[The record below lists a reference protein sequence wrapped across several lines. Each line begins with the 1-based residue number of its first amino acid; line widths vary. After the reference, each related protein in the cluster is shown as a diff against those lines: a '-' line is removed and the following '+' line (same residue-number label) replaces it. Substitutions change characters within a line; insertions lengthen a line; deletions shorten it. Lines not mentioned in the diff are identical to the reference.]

1 MIREEIHTFFNE
13 KEKYFLSII
22 LEKDIKNII
31 INVRNNNESNIT
43 HQTKYNFDNI
53 KENDI
58 EFFYA
63 FNNDIILLFK
73 FLCRILKANYYK
85 LKKNKNGEIILT
97 LYCFLNKAMKFI
109 NILIPKNDKIITDED
124 FFIKEEEEINNKP
137 CAPVPKNNVFFYS
150 AKTLYKIKITKK
162 KSEIVFH
169 IFEDDIFNQL
179 KGIKNK
185 EFLVKK
191 NYDDFIKLSHGYYSL
206 FNGSLDDIYEDLL
219 INFYNENYK
228 LKIYNSKIIL
238 SLYVFNFHKFNYTD
252 IYLCINFNVDL
263 ISHRR
268 SKTQLKRIIS
278 LENNKCEIKNKKI
291 EKNNP
296 NEENEM
302 IIEEE
307 GVDNL
312 IKEKIEQKYEDSNI
326 NNFDEETDFC
336 NSKNNNSNIKENID
350 DLEVK
355 CVEIKKEDI
364 LIPATPTNIPNKPVN
379 SLYKIQEES
388 NNNFILKK
396 IDKFKVTKVEE
407 KNENKEEILEPK
419 KLDNVPEKKNLSGL
433 FIVDKGENKKEI
445 KINNQQN
452 INYINS
458 IIINYVQLNNPK
470 SKRNG
475 IYNFV
480 INKFENDKEK
490 QSEINENKNGQKI
503 IDNINFH
510 DINFGKSKEELK
522 TKRYIKNDNIKFL
535 TQKRK
540 NINSINEL
548 FITTKENTEEKK

>member
-1 MIREEIHTFFNE
+1 
-13 KEKYFLSII
+13 
-22 LEKDIKNII
+22 
-31 INVRNNNESNIT
+31 
-43 HQTKYNFDNI
+43 
-53 KENDI
+53 
-58 EFFYA
+58 
-63 FNNDIILLFK
+63 
-73 FLCRILKANYYK
+73 
-85 LKKNKNGEIILT
+85 
-97 LYCFLNKAMKFI
+97 
-109 NILIPKNDKIITDED
+109 
-124 FFIKEEEEINNKP
+124 
-137 CAPVPKNNVFFYS
+137 
-150 AKTLYKIKITKK
+150 
-162 KSEIVFH
+162 
-169 IFEDDIFNQL
+169 
-179 KGIKNK
+179 
-185 EFLVKK
+185 
-191 NYDDFIKLSHGYYSL
+191 
-206 FNGSLDDIYEDLL
+206 
-219 INFYNENYK
+219 
-228 LKIYNSKIIL
+228 
-238 SLYVFNFHKFNYTD
+238 
-252 IYLCINFNVDL
+252 VDL

-302 IIEEE
+302 ILEEE

-312 IKEKIEQKYEDSNI
+312 IKEKIELKYEDSNI

-336 NSKNNNSNIKENID
+336 NSKNNNSNIKDNID

-433 FIVDKGENKKEI
+433 FVVDKGENKKEI

-540 NINSINEL
+540 NINSLNEL